1 MASAIKR
8 IVAAQDDF
16 IRDLEEKNKKLYA
29 RVKQGRAYKQVL
41 MPHAQH
47 FTFTTHPPCLAHT
60 QQQAEQATA
69 EAEQWRSEAARLEG
83 VVAERDA
90 AVAELTRQVQSLQ
103 QSHGQLKGQLQD
115 QTHRTR

>member
-1 MASAIKR
+1 MHNTSPSPLTR
-8 IVAAQDDF
+8 
-16 IRDLEEKNKKLYA
+16 
-29 RVKQGRAYKQVL
+29 
-41 MPHAQH
+41 HA
-47 FTFTTHPPCLAHT
+47 L